1 LIAPLSLQTHGYRF
15 VVNSR
20 GNMLFTCR
28 WMLNKMEPKV
38 LIFICH
44 GTNEF
49 SLPPFFH
56 LCFDY
61 ALGKLNNVTSNI
73 SHFARIWGRVQCF
86 NGRYNT
92 PTTNWNAKVL
102 PSSPAV

>member
-1 LIAPLSLQTHGYRF
+1 
-15 VVNSR
+15 VNSR

-28 WMLNKMEPKV
+28 WMLNKMKPKV

-73 SHFARIWGRVQCF
+73 SHFARIWGEYSVSMEGTILQQPIGMQRF
-86 NGRYNT
+86 
-92 PTTNWNAKVL
+92 
-102 PSSPAV
+102 SPHLQQFKYKF